1 MSSVYLQSA
10 ALHSALAAN
19 LSDAARAV
27 QNKRT
32 PHSCDF
38 ELHERHDLRRYFP
51 VQQQQTLLEH
61 LHASINTVHSEQA
74 IPFADCLLTIA
85 STGLNIQYFEALT

>member
-27 QNKRT
+27 QSQRL

-38 ELHERHDLRRYFP
+38 TLLERNELRRYFP
-51 VQQQQTLLEH
+51 VQQQQSLREH

-74 IPFADCLLTIA
+74 IPFADCLLDRK
-85 STGLNIQYFEALT
+85 SVV